1 MSRQVVVAT
10 ALGLDPARDRGRLEA
25 AAEALGGRL
34 EERAGHGRLHLDRPL
49 PRERLEAAGR
59 ELGLDLNPLPE
70 GFDPRRVALLLSDMD
85 STLVA
90 AETIDEIADL
100 AGLKPQVAAI
110 TEAAMRGELDFA
122 EALRRRVA
130 LLRGLEAEAL
140 ERVWA
145 EGRLPLSPGAEAL
158 IAGLRPRGI
167 RSAVVSGGFDYFTAR
182 LARLLGL
189 DAHRANRLG
198 MREGRLT
205 GELEGPVVDARAK
218 AAFLEE
224 LCDRWG
230 LRPEQV
236 VAVGDG
242 ANDLPMLRRAG
253 LAVAWRAKPV
263 LREAAP
269 VRLDR
274 SGLDAILAFIEP

>member
-1 MSRQVVVAT
+1 MRQQVVAT
-10 ALGLDPARDRGRLEA
+10 AQGLDPLRDRDRLEA

-34 EERAGHGRLHLDRPL
+34 EEREGHGRVHLDRPV
-49 PRERLEAAGR
+49 PRERLEAVGR
-59 ELGLDLNPLPE
+59 ELGLDLNPWPE
-70 GFDPRRVALLLSDMD
+70 GFDPRRVGLLLSDMD

-90 AETIDEIADL
+90 AETIDEIAAF

-130 LLRGLEAEAL
+130 LLRGLEAAVL
-140 ERVWA
+140 DRVWE
-145 EGRLPLSPGAEAL
+145 EGRLPPSPGAEAL
-158 IAGLRPRGI
+158 VAGLRRRGI
-167 RSAVVSGGFDYFTAR
+167 RAAVVSGGFEHFTAR
-182 LARLLGL
+182 LARRLGL
-189 DAHRANRLG
+189 DAHRANRLAVEG
-198 MREGRLT
+198 GRLT
-205 GELEGPVVDARAK
+205 GELAGPVVDARAK
-218 AAFLEE
+218 AAYLEE
-224 LCDRWG
+224 LCGRWG

-253 LAVAWRAKPV
+253 LGVAWRAKPV
-263 LREAAP
+263 LRAAAP

-274 SGLDAILAFIEP
+274 SGLDAILAFLEP

>member
-10 ALGLDPARDRGRLEA
+10 ALDLDPARDRDRLEA
-25 AAEALGGRL
+25 AAEALGGGL
-34 EERAGHGRLHLDRPL
+34 EEREGHGRIHLERPA
-49 PRERLEAAGR
+49 PPARLEAAGR

-70 GFDPRRVALLLSDMD
+70 GFDPRRVGLVLSDMD

-145 EGRLPLSPGAEAL
+145 EGRLPPSPGAEAL
-158 IAGLRPRGI
+158 AAGLRARGI
-167 RSAVVSGGFDYFTAR
+167 RSAVVSGGFDCFTSR
-182 LARLLGL
+182 LARRLGL

-198 MREGRLT
+198 VREGRLT

-218 AAFLEE
+218 VAFLEE
-224 LCDRWG
+224 LCGRWG

-253 LAVAWRAKPV
+253 LGVAWRAKPV
-263 LREAAP
+263 LREAAA

-274 SGLDAILAFIEP
+274 SGLDTLLAFLEP